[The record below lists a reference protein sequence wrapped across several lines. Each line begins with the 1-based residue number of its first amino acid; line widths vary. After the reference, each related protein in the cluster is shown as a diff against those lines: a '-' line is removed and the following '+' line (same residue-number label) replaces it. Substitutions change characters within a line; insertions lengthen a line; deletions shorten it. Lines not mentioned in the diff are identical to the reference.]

1 MFLPEVGSLHGRQGL
16 WQPYLSKPCHRIDIN
31 FRINLEFEGLR
42 REGTGSV
49 CLGFVFGLTVTF
61 WLIPML
67 RYAAI
72 VGLITYLN
80 GLEGIFI
87 DIAKLYCRPALRF
100 CVSLGV
106 CLLIDTI

>member
-1 MFLPEVGSLHGRQGL
+1 MVYGNHISQN
-16 WQPYLSKPCHRIDIN
+16 HRIDIN
-31 FRINLEFEGLR
+31 FRINLEFEDR
-42 REGTGSV
+42 QRF
-49 CLGFVFGLTVTF
+49 LGFVFGLTVTF

-106 CLLIDTI
+106 CILIDTI